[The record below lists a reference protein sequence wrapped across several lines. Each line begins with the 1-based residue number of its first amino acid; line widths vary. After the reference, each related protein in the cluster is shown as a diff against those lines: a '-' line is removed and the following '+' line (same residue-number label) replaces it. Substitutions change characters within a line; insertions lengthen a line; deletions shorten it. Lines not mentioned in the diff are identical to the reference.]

1 MGFLYARASEET
13 SRTVVI
19 VVLGAEM
26 EGRLLAEPLHAAL
39 PRSRPAPPAL
49 PRLVV
54 PCLAPTH
61 LARGAL
67 PRPALPE
74 RFCPWDVRVL
84 DSISVF
90 YDLFEKHEPNRIQ
103 NKDPQQPGFQFIR

>member
-54 PCLAPTH
+54 PCLAPPCPRGF
-61 LARGAL
+61 ARGM
-67 PRPALPE
+67 
-74 RFCPWDVRVL
+74 
-84 DSISVF
+84 S
-90 YDLFEKHEPNRIQ
+90 
-103 NKDPQQPGFQFIR
+103 GFWIRLVYSMICLKSTNQIESKTKILNSQDFNSFDDYTTRRHHA